1 MLLLQHP
8 MTFNRKKYCRST
20 SRDGRDKISSRDDSR
35 TGSNSSSRRNSV
47 SLANGGRPVHVI
59 EDQNGDDD
67 GQEDDLE
74 TVMKGDMKCLIVQRY
89 ELGTYLLLS
98 PLAEPRTSQVLC
110 PVQENFLAAKRWTAY
125 YYRGPLSRQ
134 DCSLSSLLQ
143 DRPTLKVPFWLQ
155 KCSLEIILVIF
166 KIIWR
171 DQCYEVPNFLLS
183 VTLPILCA
191 LGRIVRWVKATRL
204 WIGACRILAWMN
216 GDKGNRCNRSKMFEY
231 IRQLLVNTGMS

>member
-110 PVQENFLAAKRWTAY
+110 PVQENPLAAK
-125 YYRGPLSRQ
+125 Q
-134 DCSLSSLLQ
+134 
-143 DRPTLKVPFWLQ
+143 
-155 KCSLEIILVIF
+155 
-166 KIIWR
+166 
-171 DQCYEVPNFLLS
+171 
-183 VTLPILCA
+183 
-191 LGRIVRWVKATRL
+191 
-204 WIGACRILAWMN
+204 
-216 GDKGNRCNRSKMFEY
+216 
-231 IRQLLVNTGMS
+231 